1 MKRNIILQFLILFII
16 IISLSTAC
24 KKDEQKADEALTS
37 STLYGSWAFISL
49 EFNGKTTYGC
59 DSMLNK
65 NYDFVTLD
73 FYGVKYNFWSG
84 KSVMTLNASCLD
96 ISEAQWQKD
105 YTFTF
110 VDSVINCNDEWKFK
124 LLNIS
129 PFEFVNSITNA
140 NVQSIKMAVK
150 LIYSSIPDV
159 PLNGTYTLGRFD
171 L

>member
-1 MKRNIILQFLILFII
+1 MIL
-16 IISLSTAC
+16 SLSTGC
-24 KKDEQKADEALTS
+24 KKEEQKADDALTVS
-37 STLYGSWAFISL
+37 SLYGSWAFISL
-49 EFNGKTTYGC
+49 ELNGKTIYGC
-59 DSMLNK
+59 DSTLNK

-73 FYGVKYNFWSG
+73 FYGVKYDFWSQ
-84 KSVMTLNASCLD
+84 KSVLLMNTACLD
-96 ISEAQWQKD
+96 IGDAPWQKD
-105 YTFTF
+105 YSFTF

-129 PFEFVNSITNA
+129 PFEFVNSSTNA
-140 NVQSIKMAVK
+140 NVQSKKMTLK